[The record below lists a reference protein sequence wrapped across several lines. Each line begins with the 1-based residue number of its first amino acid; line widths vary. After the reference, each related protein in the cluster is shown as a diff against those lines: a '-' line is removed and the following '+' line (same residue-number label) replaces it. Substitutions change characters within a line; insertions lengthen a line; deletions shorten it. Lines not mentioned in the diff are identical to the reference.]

1 MKKALMSV
9 TSVLTGGI
17 LSTSVALGVQPVSS
31 ITNNDVELVKPPV
44 GDTPPEDSTETPV
57 KPPVGDIPPDDSTE
71 TPIYQ
76 HPTANIGGKVFEVEN
91 LESSRPSGL
100 NTDKLAEQAR
110 GITVRTEYNSI
121 DKTLTITVNGK
132 NGKSIKNL
140 EKAFY
145 LTSGLVQ
152 EAKYFASTFSHDS
165 IVIHNPD
172 ATVFNQKIIVVWLTL
187 VQDSGYQY
195 SKISTKSTL
204 INIK

>member
-1 MKKALMSV
+1 MKKALMIV

-31 ITNNDVELVKPPV
+31 ITNNDVDLVKPPV
-44 GDTPPEDSTETPV
+44 SDIPPEDSTETPT
-57 KPPVGDIPPDDSTE
+57 PDDSTE
-71 TPIYQ
+71 TPVYQ

-100 NTDKLAEQAR
+100 NTDKLAEQASR
-110 GITVRTEYNSI
+110 ITVRTQYNSI
-121 DKTLTITVNGK
+121 DKTLTITVDG

-145 LTSGLVQ
+145 LTSDLVPQ
-152 EAKYFASTFSHDS
+152 AKYFGSTFSHDS

-172 ATVFNQKIIVVWLTL
+172 AAVFNQKRIVVWLTL
-187 VQDSGYQY
+187 VQDSGYQHGQ
-195 SKISTKSTL
+195 ISTKSTP

>member
-1 MKKALMSV
+1 MKKALMIV

-31 ITNNDVELVKPPV
+31 ITNNDVDLVKPPV
-44 GDTPPEDSTETPV
+44 GDIPPEDSTETPV
-57 KPPVGDIPPDDSTE
+57 KPPVGDTPADDSIE
-71 TPIYQ
+71 TPVYQ

-100 NTDKLAEQAR
+100 NTDKLADQAR
-110 GITVRTEYNSI
+110 SITVRTQYNST
-121 DKTLTITVNGK
+121 DKTLTITVDGK

-145 LTSGLVQ
+145 LTSGTVQ
-152 EAKYFASTFSHDS
+152 EAEYFASTFSHNS

-187 VQDSGYQY
+187 VQDSGYQHGQ
-195 SKISTKSTL
+195 ISTKSTP

>member
-1 MKKALMSV
+1 MKKALMIV

-100 NTDKLAEQAR
+100 NTDKLADQAR
-110 GITVRTEYNSI
+110 SITVRTEYNST

-145 LTSGLVQ
+145 LTSDSVPQ
-152 EAKYFASTFSHDS
+152 AEYFASTFSHDS

-187 VQDSGYQY
+187 VQDSGYQHG
-195 SKISTKSTL
+195 KINTKSTP

>member
-1 MKKALMSV
+1 MKKALMIV

-17 LSTSVALGVQPVSS
+17 LSTSVALDVQPVSS
-31 ITNNDVELVKPPV
+31 VTNNDVELVKPPV
-44 GDTPPEDSTETPV
+44 GDTPPEDSIETPV
-57 KPPVGDIPPDDSTE
+57 KPPVGDIPPEDSTE
-71 TPIYQ
+71 TPVYQ

-100 NTDKLAEQAR
+100 NTDKLADQAR
-110 GITVRTEYNSI
+110 SITVRTEYNST
-121 DKTLTITVNGK
+121 DKTLTITVDGK

-145 LTSGLVQ
+145 LTSGSVP
-152 EAKYFASTFSHDS
+152 EAKYFGSTFSHDS

-195 SKISTKSTL
+195 SKTSTKSTP

>member
-1 MKKALMSV
+1 MKKALMIV

-71 TPIYQ
+71 TPVYQ

-100 NTDKLAEQAR
+100 NTDKLADQAQS
-110 GITVRTEYNSI
+110 ITVRTQYNST
-121 DKTLTITVNGK
+121 DKTLTITVDGK
-132 NGKSIKNL
+132 GKSIKNL

-195 SKISTKSTL
+195 SKISTKSTP

>member
-1 MKKALMSV
+1 MKKALMIV

-17 LSTSVALGVQPVSS
+17 LSTSLALGVQPVSS

-44 GDTPPEDSTETPV
+44 GDIPPE
-57 KPPVGDIPPDDSTE
+57 DSTE

-100 NTDKLAEQAR
+100 NIDKLAEQASR
-110 GITVRTEYNSI
+110 ITVRTQYNSI
-121 DKTLTITVNGK
+121 DKTLTITVDG

-145 LTSGLVQ
+145 LTSDLVPQ
-152 EAKYFASTFSHDS
+152 AKYFGSTFSHDS
-165 IVIHNPD
+165 IVIRNPD
-172 ATVFNQKIIVVWLTL
+172 AAVFNQKRIVVWLTL
-187 VQDSGYQY
+187 VQDSGYQHG
-195 SKISTKSTL
+195 KINTKSTP

>member
-1 MKKALMSV
+1 MKKALMIV

-31 ITNNDVELVKPPV
+31 ITNNDVDLVKPPV
-44 GDTPPEDSTETPV
+44 GDIPPEDSTETPV
-57 KPPVGDIPPDDSTE
+57 KPPVGDTPADDSTE
-71 TPIYQ
+71 TPVYQ

-100 NTDKLAEQAR
+100 NTDKLADQAR
-110 GITVRTEYNSI
+110 SITVRTQYNST
-121 DKTLTITVNGK
+121 DKTLTITVDGK

-145 LTSGLVQ
+145 LTSGTVQ
-152 EAKYFASTFSHDS
+152 EAEYFASTFSHDS

-187 VQDSGYQY
+187 VQDSGYQHGQ
-195 SKISTKSTL
+195 ISTKSTP

>member
-1 MKKALMSV
+1 MKKALMIV

-31 ITNNDVELVKPPV
+31 ITNNDVDLVKPPV
-44 GDTPPEDSTETPV
+44 GDIPPEDSTDTPV

-71 TPIYQ
+71 TPVYQ

-100 NTDKLAEQAR
+100 NIDKLADQAR
-110 GITVRTEYNSI
+110 GITVRTEYNST

-145 LTSGLVQ
+145 LTSDSVSQ
-152 EAKYFASTFSHDS
+152 AEYFASTFSHDS

-195 SKISTKSTL
+195 SKISTKSTP